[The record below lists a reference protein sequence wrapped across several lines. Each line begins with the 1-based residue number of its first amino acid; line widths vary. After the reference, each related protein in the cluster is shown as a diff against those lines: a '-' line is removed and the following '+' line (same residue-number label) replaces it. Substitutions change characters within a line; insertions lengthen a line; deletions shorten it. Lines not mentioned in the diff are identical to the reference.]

1 MIATSR
7 YFFLLVTSQLISL
20 CLLAQM
26 MDDTNGTK
34 IFKPE
39 FRRLI
44 NHEAIDR
51 EQSNLLASDGRNAA
65 RRVIPHAKLKRRSRK
80 S

>member
-51 EQSNLLASDGRNAA
+51 EQTTCSLPTAELITSLS
-65 RRVIPHAKLKRRSRK
+65 PQPTTK
-80 S
+80 SI